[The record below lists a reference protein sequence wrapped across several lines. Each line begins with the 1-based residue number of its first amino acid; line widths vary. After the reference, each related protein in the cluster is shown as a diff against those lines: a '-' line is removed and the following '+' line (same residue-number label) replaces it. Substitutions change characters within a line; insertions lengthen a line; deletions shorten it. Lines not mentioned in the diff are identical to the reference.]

1 MDEALSMSSMIF
13 LLEAYPH
20 RAGVETRC
28 ITAPSALSRD
38 FWQGA
43 LVRKMQPRAIQSFV
57 SRRVQRFQAHSLPA
71 RRKRSHGRRGKCEH
85 RNPSRTGL
93 TNLFGAISTAEK
105 ANSER
110 SASGCGRALRISI
123 AHPRPGFSSF
133 GKLKLL

>member
-57 SRRVQRFQAHSLPA
+57 SRWRFAGQTIQPCRCQWFQFSLVTHGSGGLA
-71 RRKRSHGRRGKCEH
+71 RAASMAAWRATSLCRGDLV
-85 RNPSRTGL
+85 SRCQVL
-93 TNLFGAISTAEK
+93 
-105 ANSER
+105 
-110 SASGCGRALRISI
+110 SGSW
-123 AHPRPGFSSF
+123 
-133 GKLKLL
+133 